1 MSHQSQIDAINDILE
16 KLNEKYGRNSC
27 NLKQQQQQQQQ
38 EQQEQQQQQQQQEE
52 LVYEP
57 FEINDPHLIINSLCR
72 LMRSRL

>member
-27 NLKQQQQQQQQ
+27 NLQQQQQQH
-38 EQQEQQQQQQQQEE
+38 EE
-52 LVYEP
+52 HVYEP
-57 FEINDPHLIINSLCR
+57 FEINDPHLMVSALCR

>member
-1 MSHQSQIDAINDILE
+1 MSTHQAQIDAINDILE

-27 NLKQQQQQQQQ
+27 NLKQQ
-38 EQQEQQQQQQQQEE
+38 EQEQQQQQQHEE
-52 LVYEP
+52 HVYEP